1 MAEIIALIFLIPAAV
16 ITLVALLVA
25 ISYLWP
31 QRTAQASQILDNS
44 PGRCFII
51 GFVNFLFFGILVA
64 FLSQQGEFAGLLAL
78 LILLALLGISVLGM
92 GGFLLLLTAR
102 ISPLSSDNEL
112 KARLKTAVLLIL
124 ALCAPILG
132 WFILTPLL
140 LITGLGAGIMALVR
154 RSPVQAEF

>member
-25 ISYLWP
+25 ISYLWS
-31 QRTAQASQILDNS
+31 QRSTQASQILDKS

-51 GFVNFLFFGILVA
+51 GLVNFLFFGILAV
-64 FLSQQGEFAGLLAL
+64 FLSQQGDSAGLLAL
-78 LILLALLGISVLGM
+78 LILLALSGIAVSGM
-92 GGFLLLLTAR
+92 GGFLLLLTTR
-102 ISPLSSDNEL
+102 IYPQAGDDL
-112 KARLKTAVLLIL
+112 KVRLKTAVLLIL
-124 ALCAPILG
+124 ALCAPVLG